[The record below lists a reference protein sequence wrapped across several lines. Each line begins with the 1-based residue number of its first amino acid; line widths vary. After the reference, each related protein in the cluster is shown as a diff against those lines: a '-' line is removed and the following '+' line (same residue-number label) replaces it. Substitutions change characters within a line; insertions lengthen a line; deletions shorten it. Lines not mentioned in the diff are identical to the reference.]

1 MTTNLNAVLNLP
13 PLSSIR
19 RNHALEHATLHVL
32 VERQRRRWLAGHSGT
47 QGFWIIGEVAT
58 DDLESAAQEALQ
70 RLRNGEAS
78 LAVHPNCGT
87 NFATAGLLAGGFAA
101 LAMLG
106 SGRRL
111 RDQFERLPLA
121 ITLGMLGLV
130 AAQPLGMLLQ
140 ETVTTSA
147 IPGTL
152 EIVAVLP
159 KTLGSLP
166 THRVLTRF

>member
-1 MTTNLNAVLNLP
+1 MTQNLNAIFNLP

-19 RNHALEHATLHVL
+19 CNHGLEHATLHVL
-32 VERQRRRWLAGHSGT
+32 VERQHRRWLVGHSGI
-47 QGFWIIGEVAT
+47 QGFWIVGEVAT
-58 DDLESAAQEALQ
+58 DELESAAHEALH
-70 RLRNGEAS
+70 RLRNGEAG

-130 AAQPLGMLLQ
+130 AAQPLGLLLQ
-140 ETVTTSA
+140 EKVTTSGN
-147 IPGTL
+147 PGTL

-159 KTLGSLP
+159 KALGSLP
-166 THRVLTRF
+166 AHRVITRF